1 MPRLIKQEIFYEK
14 SVTKFGSWPVNS
26 VRRTLKRSKR
36 KGVLLQDSTGRHYC
50 RIFQFGAPRRLQA
63 CAKVTYRKIPIYR
76 QALARA
82 RECDYQDFIEK
93 LRKNSSLDYE
103 PSGRARLQQICNREK
118 ISLEQRE
125 STQQKQYLKHL
136 KKQKYG

>member
-14 SVTKFGSWPVNS
+14 SVTRFGSWPVNS

-36 KGVLLQDSTGRHYC
+36 KGVLLQDSSGRHYC
-50 RIFQFGAPRRLQA
+50 RILQFGAPRRLQV
-63 CAKVTYRKIPIYR
+63 CAKVSYRKIPIYR
-76 QALARA
+76 QALARQ
-82 RECDYQDFIEK
+82 RECDYQDFIK
-93 LRKNSSLDYE
+93 TLRKNSSFVYE
-103 PSGRARLQQICNREK
+103 PSNRARLQQICLNEK
-118 ISLEQRE
+118 SSLENRE